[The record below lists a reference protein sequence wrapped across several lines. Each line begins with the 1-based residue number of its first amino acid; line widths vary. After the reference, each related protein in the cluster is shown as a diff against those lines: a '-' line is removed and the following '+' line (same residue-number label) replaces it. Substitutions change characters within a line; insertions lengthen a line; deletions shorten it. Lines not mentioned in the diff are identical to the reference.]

1 MIDSMEFWARE
12 MNMEEKSGRGTMRFL
27 GILLCAAA
35 LGLASAANLGAQ
47 ARNDT
52 QASAATTARASAP
65 KDFTGYWVSV
75 VTEDWRY
82 RMVVPDKGDYVSVP
96 LNFAG
101 RQTANGWDPAK
112 DQASANQCKG
122 YGAAAIM
129 EVPGRLHI
137 YWQDDNTLRIDTDSG
152 TQTRLFHFGGSAP
165 ENMAPNWQGYSA
177 ARWGDDEPIVQRV
190 GGGGPVG
197 QGGPEYENQLPAGSE
212 GNADREITYKPIQ
225 RSYLQVTTTH
235 MRPGY
240 LRKNGVPYS
249 GNAILREY
257 FNTFTYRDQG
267 LLFITTVVND
277 PQYLIEP
284 YITHSHFK
292 KIADGSGWDP
302 TPCRVDEP
310 R

>member
-1 MIDSMEFWARE
+1 
-12 MNMEEKSGRGTMRFL
+12 MNMEEKSSRGTMRVS

-35 LGLASAANLGAQ
+35 LGLASAANLRAQ
-47 ARNDT
+47 ARNDS
-52 QASAATTARASAP
+52 QASGTTTARASAP

-101 RQTANGWDPAK
+101 RQTANAWDPAK

-152 TQTRLFHFGGSAP
+152 TQTRLLHFGGSAP
-165 ENMAPNWQGYSA
+165 ENMAASWQGYST

-212 GNADREITYKPIQ
+212 GNADREITYKPIR
-225 RSYLQVTTTH
+225 RSYLQVTTAR
-235 MRPGY
+235 MRAGY

-249 GNAILREY
+249 GNAILKEY
-257 FNTFTYRDQG
+257 FNTFSYRDQSF
-267 LLFITTVVND
+267 LFITTVVND

>member
-1 MIDSMEFWARE
+1 
-12 MNMEEKSGRGTMRFL
+12 MEEKSVRGTMRFS

-35 LGLASAANLGAQ
+35 LGLACAANLGAQ

-52 QASAATTARASAP
+52 QASGTATARGSAP

-101 RQTANGWDPAK
+101 RQAANAWDPAK

-152 TQTRLFHFGGSAP
+152 TQTRLLHFGRSAP
-165 ENMAPNWQGYSA
+165 ENMAPNWQGYSV

-225 RSYLQVTTTH
+225 RSYLQVTTTR

-249 GNAILREY
+249 SNAILKEY
-257 FNTFTYRDQG
+257 LNTFSYRDQA

-284 YITHSHFK
+284 YITHAHFK

>member
-1 MIDSMEFWARE
+1 
-12 MNMEEKSGRGTMRFL
+12 MEEKSGRGTMRL
-27 GILLCAAA
+27 GGILLCAAA
-35 LGLASAANLGAQ
+35 LVLASAANLGAQ
-47 ARNDT
+47 ARNDA
-52 QASAATTARASAP
+52 QASGTATARASAP

-101 RQTANGWDPAK
+101 RQAANAWDPAK

-165 ENMAPNWQGYSA
+165 QNMAPSWQGYSA

-212 GNADREITYKPIQ
+212 GNADREISYKPLQ
-225 RSYLQVTTTH
+225 RSYLQVTTAR

-249 GNAILREY
+249 DNAILKEY
-257 FNTFTYRDQG
+257 FNTFSYRDQSF
-267 LLFITTVVND
+267 LFITTVVND

-292 KIADGSGWDP
+292 KIADVSGWDP